1 MTKVTP
7 SFSIFHCNH
16 FRYLLLVL
24 GFFCLTS
31 INSNYMVITFTFICM
46 GSENSREANMSS
58 ITNNVSCFGH
68 FFQSSINTVDYTSA
82 EKDAII
88 WSLSIGTLLG
98 TFPLNFFYT
107 KYGARSDRIIHHKSI
122 LN

>member
-1 MTKVTP
+1 MTRVTS

-46 GSENSREANMSS
+46 GSENTKEANMSS
-58 ITNNVSCFGH
+58 IINNVSCLG
-68 FFQSSINTVDYTSA
+68 SSINTVDYTSA

-107 KYGARSDRIIHHKSI
+107 KYGARLRIPLFII
-122 LN
+122 NLF